1 MSALPWERAAG
12 LGVPLGHSSDPRAS
26 GEKNPT
32 ECPGV
37 TGVSQAPSL
46 PSPSPA
52 GCDEQRPTP
61 LVLALTVT
69 RGMGEGSS
77 GTRAW

>member
-26 GEKNPT
+26 GENPT
-32 ECPGV
+32 ECP
-37 TGVSQAPSL
+37 GVSQAPSL

-52 GCDEQRPTP
+52 GCDEQWPTP
-61 LVLALTVT
+61 LVLALTLT
-69 RGMGEGSS
+69 EGMEGGSS